1 MSRPNV
7 LNHKKGCV
15 WYEMKIDRIDRMI
28 VALQQ
33 RRALIVSMM
42 AEHHEKQVVSQKK
55 LNERNRTGEKE
66 VGR

>member
-1 MSRPNV
+1 
-7 LNHKKGCV
+7 
-15 WYEMKIDRIDRMI
+15 MKIDRIDRMI